1 MQKWVPVSA
10 KRRFLSW
17 FLDHYRLKNQEV
29 KKLFHFFLS
38 HESILEKVR
47 FTDKVPPSVRT
58 IIASTVC
65 SPDLPFQFRKAN
77 GSSYNVQE
85 ALLDLKNNPG
95 GLIYIVLEFRGKQFS
110 FQYRNVLETPK
121 PEPQEAMEGQEV
133 LSVLAEIA
141 LDRSLAERR
150 LAVLEREID
159 KSLEAGNKSLFMQLT
174 EERNH
179 LLNDF
184 G

>member
-17 FLDHYRLKNQEV
+17 FLSQYRLKNPEV
-29 KKLFHFFLS
+29 KKLFSFFLS
-38 HESILEKVR
+38 HESILEKVQ
-47 FTDKVPPSVRT
+47 FTDKIPASART

-65 SPDLPFQFRKAN
+65 SPDLPFQFRKPN
-77 GSSYNVQE
+77 SSSYNVQE

-95 GLIYIVLEFRGKQFS
+95 GIICIVLKFRGNQVS
-110 FQYRNVLETPK
+110 FQYQNVLEKPK
-121 PEPQEAMEGQEV
+121 PEPQEVIEGQEV

-150 LAVLEREID
+150 LAVLEGEID
-159 KSLEAGNKSLFMQLT
+159 QSLEAGNKSLFMLLT

-179 LLNDF
+179 LLKDF